1 MTGRRVSRKF
11 LVPEVVQISTMD
23 CGPAALKCLL
33 EGFGVPVSYGRLREA
48 CQTDVDGTSID
59 TIEVVANQLG
69 VVAEQMMLP
78 ADHLFLPDT
87 AALPALI
94 VVRHP
99 SGGTHF
105 VVIWRR
111 LGDWL
116 QLMDPSIG
124 RRWIRRARFMEDLY
138 SHETSV
144 PADEWRSWAGSDD
157 FLRPLRERM
166 ARIGARGGAGAALS
180 DKALADPGWLGLGAL
195 DAGVRLVQSVIDA
208 GGLKASP
215 SSMRLLDALFE
226 ATRTSIFDIFEV
238 IPPAYWAVTPDLN
251 STDPLELRLILRGA
265 VLLRIADRHTR
276 GEARSASPAPPLSAE
291 LDAALREPPT
301 RPLRAL
307 LNLMRDEGVIR
318 PVALIAALVAGVA
331 ALLIETLLFRALL
344 DVSGLLTLGGQRL
357 AAIGAVLGLV
367 ALLLLLQ
374 VPVVT
379 ESLRLGRHL
388 EIRLRIALLRKMPRL
403 ADRYFQSRPIS
414 DMADRSHGIHVAR
427 LLPGLAVHLMQGL
440 FELLLTLGGM
450 SLIDPHGAGLAVAI
464 VVAALGIPAAA
475 QPMVRERDLR
485 VRNHS
490 GALGGFYLDAL
501 LGLVPVRA
509 HRAERAVRRQ
519 HENLL
524 VAWARAGRRRLTVT
538 TCVDGVQSLACIGL
552 AGWLLF
558 SHFMRTGAVAGG
570 DLLLVYWT
578 LKLPAIAHDLT
589 TLAQQVPI
597 QQNALV
603 RLMEPL
609 SAPEEETASAP
620 PPGSSPRAVQSGA
633 ISIVIRDGTVVA
645 AGHQILR
652 DLDLTIGPGEH
663 VAIVGASG
671 AGKSSLIGL
680 LLGWHRLSGGTL
692 CVDGTPMTSD
702 LREALRRSTA
712 WVDPAIQIWNR
723 SFVDNLGY
731 SSADDALDRT
741 GEAIEG
747 ASLRGVLRNLP
758 DGLQTRLGEGGALI
772 SGGEGQRVRLGRA
785 FTQRDVRL
793 ALLDEPFRGM
803 DRDRRSALLADVRR
817 RWHDVTLLCVTHDV
831 GETRLFDR
839 VLVIDDGRIV
849 EDDRPERLAAVPSQ
863 YRRLLDAEREALA
876 QLWDSGDWRRIVIRD
891 GRVHGAT

>member
-1 MTGRRVSRKF
+1 VSRKF

-144 PADEWRSWAGSDD
+144 PADDWRSWAGSDD

-166 ARIGARGGAGAALS
+166 ARIGARGGARAALS

-226 ATRTSIFDIFEV
+226 ATRASIFDIFEV

-597 QQNALV
+597 QQNALA

-620 PPGSSPRAVQSGA
+620 PPGSSPRAVQSGAARSGA

>member
-1 MTGRRVSRKF
+1 VSRKF

-78 ADHLFLPDT
+78 ADHLFLSDT

-144 PADEWRSWAGSDD
+144 PADDWRSWAGSDD

-226 ATRTSIFDIFEV
+226 ATRASIFDIFEV

-301 RPLRAL
+301 RLLRAL

-597 QQNALV
+597 QQNALA

-633 ISIVIRDGTVVA
+633 ARSGAISIVIRHGTVVA

>member
-1 MTGRRVSRKF
+1 VSRKF

-144 PADEWRSWAGSDD
+144 PADDWRSWAGSDD

-226 ATRTSIFDIFEV
+226 ATRASIFDIFEV

-597 QQNALV
+597 QQNALA